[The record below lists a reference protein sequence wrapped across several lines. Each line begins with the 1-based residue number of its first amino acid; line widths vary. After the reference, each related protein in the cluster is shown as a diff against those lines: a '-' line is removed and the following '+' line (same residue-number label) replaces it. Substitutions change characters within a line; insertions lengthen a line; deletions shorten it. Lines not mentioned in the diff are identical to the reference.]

1 VRDPKTLFGV
11 LIGGS
16 NNIPMREYRF
26 VRDAKPVDGL
36 VGMNMGTV
44 NWRHEEKPTRSMP
57 RA

>member
-1 VRDPKTLFGV
+1 
-11 LIGGS
+11 
-16 NNIPMREYRF
+16 MREYRF